1 MTSEYNLT
9 RATDLGQ
16 VKSIDFANKF
26 GNNINK
32 LLEILGVTN
41 KLPMS
46 VGTNIK
52 IYKYAI
58 QESGDDQISE
68 GDEIPLTK
76 VIRAVV
82 DTIELT
88 FNKYRKATTIEAIQA
103 HGFDLAVNKT
113 DNELLRHTQKK
124 IRTDFASTLSNAAG
138 TGLDRTKKALKAKN
152 LQGALAK
159 GRAKLSTVLETD
171 ITPIA
176 FVNPDDTA
184 EHIANGLIVSNGSLF
199 GMGLLTNFVGVK
211 IIELSEVPKG
221 EVWMTVS
228 ENLNV
233 AYANPSG
240 QISQA
245 FNFATDET
253 GFVGVLHDIQ
263 SNRLTS
269 ETVIM
274 SAVKIFLENIDAV
287 VKVKMKDDKDEST
300 ELPS

>member
-1 MTSEYNLT
+1 MTVEYNLT
-9 RATDLGQ
+9 NTESLSQA
-16 VKSIDFANKF
+16 KSIDFASKF

-41 KLPMS
+41 KLPMN
-46 VGTNIK
+46 VGSNIK
-52 IYKYAI
+52 IYKYSVE
-58 QESGDDQISE
+58 ESDYHVAE

-76 VIRAVV
+76 VKREIVQ
-82 DTIELT
+82 TIELV
-88 FNKYRKATTIEAIQA
+88 FDKYRKATPAESIQA

-113 DNELLRHTQKK
+113 DYELLRHAQKK
-124 IRTDFASTLSNAAG
+124 IRTDFSEVLKASAG
-138 TGLDRTKKALKAKN
+138 TELDSGKRALKSKN

-159 GRAKLSTVLETD
+159 GRAKLSTVIESD

-199 GMGLLTNFVGVK
+199 GMGLLTNYVGVK
-211 IIELSEVPKG
+211 VIELAEVPQG
-221 EVWMTVS
+221 DVWMTAS

-233 AYANPSG
+233 AFANPNG
-240 QISQA
+240 ELGRA

-253 GFVGVLHDIQ
+253 GFVGVLHDIR

-269 ETVIM
+269 ETVLM
-274 SAVKIFLENIDAV
+274 TGLKIFPENIDAV
-287 VKVKMKDDKDEST
+287 VKVKIKADDQ
-300 ELPS
+300 LPR

>member
-1 MTSEYNLT
+1 M
-9 RATDLGQ
+9 
-16 VKSIDFANKF
+16 
-26 GNNINK
+26 
-32 LLEILGVTN
+32 
-41 KLPMS
+41 
-46 VGTNIK
+46 
-52 IYKYAI
+52 
-58 QESGDDQISE
+58 
-68 GDEIPLTK
+68 
-76 VIRAVV
+76 
-82 DTIELT
+82 
-88 FNKYRKATTIEAIQA
+88 
-103 HGFDLAVNKT
+103 
-113 DNELLRHTQKK
+113 
-124 IRTDFASTLSNAAG
+124 
-138 TGLDRTKKALKAKN
+138 
-152 LQGALAK
+152 
-159 GRAKLSTVLETD
+159 LETD

-274 SAVKIFLENIDAV
+274 SAVKIFPENIDAV

>member
-1 MTSEYNLT
+1 MTVEYNLT
-9 RATDLGQ
+9 NTESLIQA
-16 VKSIDFANKF
+16 KSIDFASKF

-41 KLPMS
+41 KLPMN
-46 VGTNIK
+46 VGSNIK
-52 IYKYAI
+52 IYKYSVE
-58 QESGDDQISE
+58 ESDYHVAE

-76 VIRAVV
+76 VKRELVQ
-82 DTIELT
+82 TIELV
-88 FNKYRKATTIEAIQA
+88 FDKYRKATPAESIQA

-113 DNELLRHTQKK
+113 DYELLRHAQKK
-124 IRTDFASTLSNAAG
+124 IRTDFSEVLKASAG
-138 TGLDRTKKALKAKN
+138 TELDSGKRALKSKN

-159 GRAKLSTVLETD
+159 GRAKLSTVIESD

-199 GMGLLTNFVGVK
+199 GMGLLTNYVGVK
-211 IIELSEVPKG
+211 VIELAEVPQG
-221 EVWMTVS
+221 DVWMTAS

-233 AYANPSG
+233 AFANPNG
-240 QISQA
+240 ELGRA

-253 GFVGVLHDIQ
+253 GFVGVLHDIR

-269 ETVIM
+269 ETVLM
-274 SAVKIFLENIDAV
+274 TGLKIFPENIDAV
-287 VKVKMKDDKDEST
+287 VKVKIKADDQ
-300 ELPS
+300 LPR

>member
-1 MTSEYNLT
+1 MTVEYNLT
-9 RATDLGQ
+9 NTESLSQA
-16 VKSIDFANKF
+16 KSIDFASKF

-41 KLPMS
+41 KLPMN
-46 VGTNIK
+46 VGSNIK
-52 IYKYAI
+52 IYKYSVE
-58 QESGDDQISE
+58 ESDYHVAE

-76 VIRAVV
+76 VKRELVQ
-82 DTIELT
+82 TIELV
-88 FNKYRKATTIEAIQA
+88 FDKYRKATPAESIQA

-113 DNELLRHTQKK
+113 DYELLRHAQKK
-124 IRTDFASTLSNAAG
+124 IRTDFSEVLKASAG
-138 TGLDRTKKALKAKN
+138 TELDSGKRALKSKN

-159 GRAKLSTVLETD
+159 GRAKLSTVIESD

-199 GMGLLTNFVGVK
+199 GMGLLTNYVGVK
-211 IIELSEVPKG
+211 VIELAEVPQG
-221 EVWMTVS
+221 DVWMTAS

-233 AYANPSG
+233 AFANPNG
-240 QISQA
+240 ELGRA

-253 GFVGVLHDIQ
+253 GFVGVLHDIR

-269 ETVIM
+269 ETVLM
-274 SAVKIFLENIDAV
+274 TGLKIFPENIDAV
-287 VKVKMKDDKDEST
+287 VKVKIKADDQ
-300 ELPS
+300 LPR

>member
-76 VIRAVV
+76 VIRTVV

-124 IRTDFASTLSNAAG
+124 IRTDFASTLSNAGG
-138 TGLDRTKKALKAKN
+138 TGLDRTKK
-152 LQGALAK
+152 
-159 GRAKLSTVLETD
+159 
-171 ITPIA
+171 
-176 FVNPDDTA
+176 
-184 EHIANGLIVSNGSLF
+184 H
-199 GMGLLTNFVGVK
+199 
-211 IIELSEVPKG
+211 
-221 EVWMTVS
+221 
-228 ENLNV
+228 
-233 AYANPSG
+233 
-240 QISQA
+240 
-245 FNFATDET
+245 
-253 GFVGVLHDIQ
+253 
-263 SNRLTS
+263 
-269 ETVIM
+269 
-274 SAVKIFLENIDAV
+274 
-287 VKVKMKDDKDEST
+287 
-300 ELPS
+300 